1 MILYKISKEG
11 RIEYIFEN
19 IIMTIV
25 LFNILYLFN
34 PDRSLN
40 WYCNSIENTDS
51 ICEEGLSYWY
61 NYDELL

>member
-1 MILYKISKEG
+1 
-11 RIEYIFEN
+11 
-19 IIMTIV
+19 MTIV